1 MCLICS
7 IDLGPLAVTAVGV
20 PATVLADSTPPAA
33 TANYHDD
40 TSRVRFS
47 RTDLSEPGEA
57 AALSPTIHQS
67 ENSK

>member
-7 IDLGPLAVTAVGV
+7 IDLGPLAVTAVEV

-33 TANYHDD
+33 TANNHGD
-40 TSRVRFS
+40 TSRVRFN
-47 RTDLSEPGEA
+47 RTDLSEPSW
-57 AALSPTIHQS
+57 LTSPAIHQS